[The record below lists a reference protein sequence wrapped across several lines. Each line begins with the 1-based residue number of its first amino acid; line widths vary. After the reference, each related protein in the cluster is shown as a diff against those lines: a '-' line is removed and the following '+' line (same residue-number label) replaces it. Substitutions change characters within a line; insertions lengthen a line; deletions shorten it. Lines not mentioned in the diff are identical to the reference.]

1 MRVPVVAAVIGVA
14 ALLVAGC
21 GDGGA
26 PEEPV
31 ARGPI
36 TQVEVVT
43 RGGDFRGAIDATVA
57 PDGGTV
63 YFTATSSK
71 GPGVFRVPAEGG
83 VAEAVAAGSPFG
95 RPVGVAVTTDGDR
108 LLVADADTEASRS
121 PGGAVLS
128 LPATGGE
135 PNPLRGTEGMSPR
148 GLEVVSEGDEDF
160 VYFTGTDPGD
170 RAPAV
175 FKVPVEGA
183 DAPAPVVKGSPLA
196 DPDAVAVTRSGV
208 VYVTDRGTPGGEG
221 ALYRVTGGSAQRVA
235 GIRAPVFAG
244 VTLTFDESTVL
255 VSTLGPQGTDQVLL
269 VDAATLRTDRF
280 SRVIGENREGGGLH
294 RAHRVDVFAWADL
307 AAGPDRQSAV
317 YVLRA

>member
-1 MRVPVVAAVIGVA
+1 MPVVAAAVGVA

-21 GDGGA
+21 GDDGGS
-26 PEEPV
+26 EDPV

-36 TQVEVVT
+36 TQVEAVT
-43 RGGDFRGAIDATVA
+43 RGGDFRSAIDATVA

-71 GPGVFRVPAEGG
+71 GPGVFRVPADGG
-83 VAEAVAAGSPFG
+83 VAEVVAAGSPFG

-108 LLVADADTEASRS
+108 LLVADADAQAWGRA
-121 PGGAVLS
+121 GGAVLS
-128 LPATGGE
+128 VPVTGGE
-135 PNPLRGTEGMSPR
+135 PTPVRGTEGLSPR
-148 GLEVVSEGDEDF
+148 GLEAVNEEDEDV
-160 VYFTGTDPGD
+160 VYFTGRDGGD
-170 RAPAV
+170 GAPAV
-175 FKVPVEGA
+175 FKVPVDGA
-183 DAPAPVVKGSPLA
+183 DAPAPVIKGSPLT

-208 VYVTDRGTPGGEG
+208 VYVTDRGAPGGEG
-221 ALYRVTGGSAQRVA
+221 ALYRVTGGSVQRVA
-235 GIRAPVFAG
+235 DIRAPVFAG
-244 VTLTFDESTVL
+244 VTLTFDEATVL

-269 VDAATLRTDRF
+269 VDAATLRTDSF

-307 AAGPDRQSAV
+307 AAGADRRSAV